1 MPSVRIKRPGGP
13 KVHYA
18 PILIAGVV
26 LVALLVFGKMATS
39 RFQWWKEAAF
49 EGRVVG
55 KEAIVSASGS
65 PIDPD
70 AALEDPSRCRF
81 FLKVQCDE
89 TTNVHEVIPL
99 VFRDAKTGDMVIKR
113 AGTYKFRLVPA
124 APGPPGP

>member
-49 EGRVVG
+49 EGLVAG
-55 KEAIVSASGS
+55 KRAIASDSGS
-65 PIDPD
+65 PVDPE
-70 AALEDPSRCRF
+70 AALEEPSGCRF
-81 FLKVQCDE
+81 FLKVQRDG
-89 TTNVHEVIPL
+89 TTSVHEVIPL
-99 VFRDAKTGDMVIKR
+99 VFRDARVGDLVIKR

-124 APGPPGP
+124 DPGHSGP

>member
-1 MPSVRIKRPGGP
+1 MRGIRIERPRGP
-13 KVHYA
+13 RVHYA

-55 KEAIVSASGS
+55 KQAILSASGS

-81 FLKVQCDE
+81 FLKVRRNV
-89 TTNVHEVIPL
+89 TTSVHEVIPL
-99 VFRDAKTGDMVIKR
+99 VFRDARVGDVVIKR
-113 AGTYKFRLVPA
+113 GGTYKFRVVA
-124 APGPPGP
+124 AEPGPPGP

>member
-1 MPSVRIKRPGGP
+1 MRGIRIERPRGP
-13 KVHYA
+13 RVHYA

-55 KEAIVSASGS
+55 KQAILSASGS

-81 FLKVQCDE
+81 FLKVRRNE
-89 TTNVHEVIPL
+89 TTSVHEVIPL
-99 VFRDAKTGDMVIKR
+99 VFRDARVGDVVIKR
-113 AGTYKFRLVPA
+113 GGTYKFRVVA
-124 APGPPGP
+124 AEPGSPGP

>member
-1 MPSVRIKRPGGP
+1 MRGIRIERPRGP
-13 KVHYA
+13 RVHYA

-55 KEAIVSASGS
+55 KQAILSASGS

-81 FLKVQCDE
+81 FLKVQRDE
-89 TTNVHEVIPL
+89 TRDVHEVIPPI
-99 VFRDAKTGDMVIKR
+99 FRDARVGDLVIKR
-113 AGTYKFRLVPA
+113 AGTYKFRLIPA
-124 APGPPGP
+124 ESGAQEP